1 MLKYFTKNLERRK
14 SRFIFALQTWGF
26 PHLLINLTNL
36 TLGVRKFP
44 RLSDTILLQQKDG
57 VESLSVLPTPAPP
70 PVRGLRS
77 LRSTKYPIYSSPKLG
92 EVAESQRGILLFPL
106 FMA

>member
-44 RLSDTILLQQKDG
+44 RLSDTILFGLSPKRI
-57 VESLSVLPTPAPP
+57 SVLPTPKPFSFAP
-70 PVRGLRS
+70 
-77 LRSTKYPIYSSPKLG
+77 
-92 EVAESQRGILLFPL
+92 
-106 FMA
+106 

>member
-44 RLSDTILLQQKDG
+44 RLSDTILFAKGWCRKSKCVTYPQKK
-57 VESLSVLPTPAPP
+57 SLTF
-70 PVRGLRS
+70 GQ
-77 LRSTKYPIYSSPKLG
+77 SPL
-92 EVAESQRGILLFPL
+92 
-106 FMA
+106 MT